1 MKVTVAQSS
10 GFCFGVKNAVKA
22 AEEAVKNPPLGKSL
36 VMLGDIVHNTMV
48 VDSLKKGG
56 FTVVENASDV
66 PEGAFVLIRAHG
78 ITPEEKEILEKRGC
92 EIKDCTCPFV
102 SKIHKIV
109 REHALEGKNIIVTG
123 GKGSNEPCTEAEAM
137 AEWLADA
144 GISPDRIIL
153 ETRAVNTNQNIR
165 YAEELMEEGSSVG
178 IVTND
183 FHMFRAL
190 CIARKQGLDQAEGIS
205 AGSTPSFI
213 PNNVLRE
220 CLGIGKDF
228 AAGNL

>member
-1 MKVTVAQSS
+1 MKVTVAESS

-22 AEEAVKNPPLGKSL
+22 AEEAVKAPPSGKPL

-56 FTVVENASDV
+56 FTVAETASEV
-66 PEGAFVLIRAHG
+66 PEGSFVLIRAHG

-123 GKGSNEPCTEAEAM
+123 GKGHPEVV
-137 AEWLADA
+137 
-144 GISPDRIIL
+144 GICGETYGTGVKCAVISSP
-153 ETRAVNTNQNIR
+153 
-165 YAEELMEEGSSVG
+165 EELEKLDFPLSSAILVSQTTFSSEVFKE
-178 IVTND
+178 ICKKAENQIAFKYLFDTICITTESRQKEAASLSAND
-183 FHMFRAL
+183 ACHRLVSQFEHH
-190 CIARKQGLDQAEGIS
+190 
-205 AGSTPSFI
+205 
-213 PNNVLRE
+213 
-220 CLGIGKDF
+220 
-228 AAGNL
+228 